1 VKKSLARGAAAAFI
15 SAAIVLPLAGVAQA
29 VAPTWNHPDHQNNC
43 QHHRHHHHRH
53 HHHHH
58 HLWNDGWN
66 DGWNWGGHRGL
77 LGHF

>member
-1 VKKSLARGAAAAFI
+1 MKKSLARGAAAAFL

-29 VAPTWNHPDHQNNC
+29 MTPTWNHPEHQKHC
-43 QHHRHHHHRH
+43 RHHHHH

-58 HLWNDGWN
+58 HLWNDGWQGN
-66 DGWNWGGHRGL
+66 WAWGGHRGF